1 MRLSHAL
8 AFHMPKPASATSL
21 AIGMLT
27 RGPKQF
33 LIKSLMKKTKTGEN
47 HTLELLDRVLKNEN
61 LV

>member
-1 MRLSHAL
+1 
-8 AFHMPKPASATSL
+8 MPKPASATSL

-27 RGPKQF
+27 LGPKQF
-33 LIKSLMKKTKTGEN
+33 LIKSLMKKTKIGEN